1 MHHNSDSSARRP
13 EESSPLCS
21 GIHRLRGCRKRRESS
36 ARPPLPARVRFCSCS
51 PLDAFCPG
59 VSGGLICPCLGP
71 APRLHQA
78 PHPGRAVRLAW
89 VSPLL
94 SSAFAPGWLE
104 GRMWVARRSH
114 VGGLWVAR
122 GSHEGGLWVPTSWL
136 ADGLEVA
143 WRWLRGGFGRL
154 PRFSPRRTAF
164 PPADFRL

>member
-13 EESSPLCS
+13 EESLLFALAFIGFEVAGRRRDCLLAR
-21 GIHRLRGCRKRRESS
+21 HCLHGCDSAP
-36 ARPPLPARVRFCSCS
+36 ARPWMLSA
-51 PLDAFCPG
+51 PG

-143 WRWLRGGFGRL
+143 WRWLGGGFGWPAKEVSRPGPNRVSARRL
-154 PRFSPRRTAF
+154 
-164 PPADFRL
+164 